1 MSWNMDIGVSEEL
14 LFSILPWWWSVFLL
28 NTSAISPVACHKR
41 WEKIRIFSLP
51 KTALLKFSLIAN
63 CISAYRNCVSNHRN
77 TWWSASFLSP
87 YSHNHSPFPN
97 QPGREQGGS
106 DSLWW
111 KGRTLPLLP
120 NLMDKTRLS
129 EYPAQAV
136 SLQTDKASEYSQRT
150 HAPAQSQSVFLK
162 HTSDLVQTI

>member
-41 WEKIRIFSLP
+41 QEKIRIFSLP
-51 KTALLKFSLIAN
+51 KTALLKFSLITN

-136 SLQTDKASEYSQRT
+136 SLQT
-150 HAPAQSQSVFLK
+150 K
-162 HTSDLVQTI
+162 HLSTARGPTPLPSPSLCFWSTQVT